1 MPTQVVFNPKGDEVL
16 RHMGYFPPAEF
27 HQALRRER
35 PALMQELL
43 ARLAEHAAAAPPLV
57 TLLLVFLGGV
67 ISSAS
72 PCVLAAVP
80 LVVATVGGTATSR
93 SRAVLLSVSFV
104 LGLALCFTALGA
116 VAALTGRLI
125 GDIGP
130 WWKVVLG
137 VVLVVMGLH
146 LAGLVRLPLP
156 AVDGTRFRGAGLA
169 GAFGLGALTG
179 TLSSPCATP
188 ILVVRAV
195 ARGVREE
202 GAVGDGVARSV
213 LARARRAAVRGR
225 RRQRFRGGV
234 PGEPG
239 CRLGA
244 APPPGPGRADGGAR
258 RLGARAD
265 GDRCAHEVS
274 A

>member
-1 MPTQVVFNPKGDEVL
+1 
-16 RHMGYFPPAEF
+16 
-27 HQALRRER
+27 
-35 PALMQELL
+35 MQELL
-43 ARLAEHAAAAPPLV
+43 ARLAAHAAAAPPLV

-67 ISSAS
+67 VSSAS

-116 VAALTGRLI
+116 AAALTGRLI

-130 WWKVVLG
+130 WWKVALG
-137 VVLVVMGLH
+137 VILVVMGLH

-156 AVDGTRFRGAGLA
+156 ALRGTRFRGAGAA

-188 ILVVRAV
+188 ILVVVLSLV
-195 ARGVREE
+195 AFEKKVLWGTALLAAYSLGHVVLLFVA
-202 GAVGDGVARSV
+202 GAASGFAAAYLGS
-213 LARARRAAVRGR
+213 RAAVWAQRLHRGWR
-225 RRQRFRGGV
+225 ALMVGV
-234 PGEPG
+234 
-239 CRLGA
+239 GA
-244 APPPGPGRADGGAR
+244 WVLVPIAIGAF
-258 RLGARAD
+258 AK
-265 GDRCAHEVS
+265 
-274 A
+274 

>member
-1 MPTQVVFNPKGDEVL
+1 
-16 RHMGYFPPAEF
+16 
-27 HQALRRER
+27 
-35 PALMQELL
+35 MQELL

-80 LVVATVGGTATSR
+80 LVIATVGGTATSR
-93 SRAVLLSVSFV
+93 ARAVLLSVSFV

-116 VAALTGRLI
+116 AAALTGRLI

-130 WWKVVLG
+130 WWNVVLG
-137 VVLVVMGLH
+137 VLLVVMGLH

-156 AVDGTRFRGAGLA
+156 ALDGRRFRGAGVA

-188 ILVVRAV
+188 ILVVVLSLV
-195 ARGVREE
+195 AFEKKVLWGTALLAAYSLGHVVLLFVA
-202 GAVGDGVARSV
+202 GAASGFAAAYLGS
-213 LARARRAAVRGR
+213 RAAVWAQRLHRG
-225 RRQRFRGGV
+225 
-234 PGEPG
+234 
-239 CRLGA
+239 LGA
-244 APPPGPGRADGGAR
+244 LMVGIGVWVLVPVAIGVLAQ
-258 RLGARAD
+258 
-265 GDRCAHEVS
+265 
-274 A
+274 